1 MELNKAKQIIFEAIN
16 AATLKGVYNVNDM
29 VNIVEALKKLETIQ
43 DVEFVGDPHLINNAQ
58 E

>member
-1 MELNKAKQIIFEAIN
+1 MELNKAKQVIFEAIN

-29 VNIVEALKKLETIQ
+29 VNIVEALKKLETVQ
-43 DVEFVGDPHLINNAQ
+43 DIEFVEDPKPIEN

>member
-16 AATLKGVYNVNDM
+16 AATLKGVYNLYDM
-29 VNIVEALKKLETIQ
+29 LNIIEALQKLETVEDI
-43 DVEFVGDPHLINNAQ
+43 EFVGDPHPINNAQ